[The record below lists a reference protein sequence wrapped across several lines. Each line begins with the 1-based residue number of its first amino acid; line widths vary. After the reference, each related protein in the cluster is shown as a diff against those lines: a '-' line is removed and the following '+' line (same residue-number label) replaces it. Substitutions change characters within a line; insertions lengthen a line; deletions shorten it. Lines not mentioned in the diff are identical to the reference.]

1 MRNPSA
7 FQEWN
12 VYDSPL
18 FWEHGVFLQPQH
30 FQLEHLQ
37 AARSLSSALAL
48 INPYLWG
55 IRRLAF
61 NENSLDNGVFE
72 VVLLD
77 LLLPSGEWVSLPG
90 NATLPARTFREV
102 WTNPETPLTVY
113 LGLAEFREQ
122 GGNVART
129 DDPAAISESLRFS
142 APLSPD
148 QIPDLYGDGP
158 RSEVQTLRYNLRLFF
173 STEAQKNVWQVP
185 IARLIRDGEHIRAD
199 AAFAPACV
207 DLNAVP
213 SLHRLVRDVRDT
225 LLSRSKQLEEYKI
238 IAGDT
243 GVSGVSSLHGI
254 TLFSILGVL
263 SRNAPELDQY
273 LAAPSIHPWTVYRSL
288 CRLVGELSVFS
299 ATLSPLGETPQGTR
313 ALPAYDHENLFACFS
328 AAANIISRLVNTL
341 VIGPAYTFML
351 EPLRQPD
358 ILGTVMPQNALS
370 NSYAYWLLLRTSH
383 QDDLFRKVQT
393 LGKLAPSSDMEA
405 IVGQALPGIR
415 ISYTEQPP
423 AGLPRR
429 KDTLYFMIDQN
440 DPLWQ
445 KVLQTGDVSFM
456 LPNRPDDL
464 LVQLT
469 VIQR

>member
-1 MRNPSA
+1 M
-7 FQEWN
+7 
-12 VYDSPL
+12 YDSPL

-37 AARSLSSALAL
+37 AVRSLSAALSL
-48 INPYLWG
+48 LNPYLWG
-55 IRRLAF
+55 VRRLSV
-61 NENSLDNGVFE
+61 NETALDNGVFE
-72 VVLLD
+72 IVSLE
-77 LLLPSGEWVSLPG
+77 LLLPSGEWVVLPG
-90 NATLPARTFREV
+90 NATLPARAFRDV
-102 WTNPETPLTVY
+102 WTNPEAPLTVF
-113 LGLAEFREQ
+113 LGLAEFREM

-129 DDPAAISESLRFS
+129 DDPGSISETMRFS
-142 APLSPD
+142 APLTPD

-173 STEAQKNVWQVP
+173 DTEERKNVWQMPV
-185 IARLIRDGEHIRAD
+185 ARLVRDGEHIRHD
-199 AAFAPACV
+199 SSFAPACV

-225 LLSRSKQLEEYKI
+225 LLSRSKQLEEYKS

-273 LAAPSIHPWTVYRSL
+273 LAAPSMHPWPVYRSL

-313 ALPAYDHENLFACFS
+313 ALPAYDHERLFDCFS

-358 ILGTVMPQNALS
+358 VLGTVMPQSARS
-370 NSYAYWLLLRTSH
+370 NSYAYWLLLRTSR
-383 QDDLFRKVQT
+383 QENLARRVQT
-393 LGKLAPSSDMEA
+393 LGKLAPSSDLAA
-405 IVGQALPGIR
+405 IARQALPGIR
-415 ISYTEQPP
+415 LSCAEQPP

-440 DPLWQ
+440 DELWQ

-456 LPNRPDDL
+456 LPERPDDL
-464 LVQLT
+464 IVQLT